1 MQHPRQNIISRP
13 RRDHQSS
20 DQPQEPR
27 HSHDR
32 PQLRLL
38 AEPHRELHIGLPQ
51 VELSK
56 LPRPIPSPLRRI
68 RKSKQRPQSATR
80 SRSTVIPLVQPIRS
94 AITVAGIS
102 GTSLNS
108 ARISGSIA
116 STIEPCGDRSY
127 FGGASERNADRTVFL
142 ATPPVSG
149 RSPFVGFTHI
159 GAGSNPEVVTS
170 AAVANGYSSFKTRNR
185 LGGRRN
191 ILEREIQHDKDRPTS
206 HVAWRVKPAVG
217 GLSVH
222 VPPVLTAVAVAI

>member
-142 ATPPVSG
+142 ATPQSPGHRLLWVSPISVLG
-149 RSPFVGFTHI
+149 PTLKWSPQPRSLMGTR
-159 GAGSNPEVVTS
+159 ASRPEIAS
-170 AAVANGYSSFKTRNR
+170 AAAGTSWRGRFSTTRI
-185 LGGRRN
+185 G
-191 ILEREIQHDKDRPTS
+191 QRPT
-206 HVAWRVKPAVG
+206 WRG
-217 GLSVH
+217 G
-222 VPPVLTAVAVAI
+222 

>member
-68 RKSKQRPQSATR
+68 RKSKHGRSRRPDPAAPLSPWSSRSAPRSPSQAYPAHPSTAPESPAPSHPQSNRAATAPTSVAHQNATQTAPCSSPPPSFR
-80 SRSTVIPLVQPIRS
+80 AIAFCGFHPYRCWVQP
-94 AITVAGIS
+94 
-102 GTSLNS
+102 
-108 ARISGSIA
+108 
-116 STIEPCGDRSY
+116 
-127 FGGASERNADRTVFL
+127 
-142 ATPPVSG
+142 
-149 RSPFVGFTHI
+149 
-159 GAGSNPEVVTS
+159 
-170 AAVANGYSSFKTRNR
+170 
-185 LGGRRN
+185 
-191 ILEREIQHDKDRPTS
+191 
-206 HVAWRVKPAVG
+206 
-217 GLSVH
+217 
-222 VPPVLTAVAVAI
+222 